1 MRVRGRL
8 EGRGDFEGTDLGVA
22 DGVGVVIDVDA
33 FDVGLAFL
41 EVEMFDVMLL
51 AAVNVDGFFMEENQG
66 AGEIHFADD
75 RGLAGDVDDHEIIAG
90 HGAQTDGVGRV
101 GFLRPVIIFS
111 RQMQITSFGEAR
123 ANIEEIDIAEFI
135 VGRYRQFKRSAFQ
148 MVDED
153 FEVVRLDESVLR
165 GVAEKIVRVANDELI
180 ERRRR
185 SHQHGAGASAA
196 AAGTAG
202 ALPSGG
208 DGARVSSHDDG
219 IERTYI
225 DAKLEGARRNH
236 APDFSIAQA
245 AFDFAAFV
253 GQITSAVAA
262 NRFGFSW
269 KLRIRLLQVGEKDF
283 RLQARIG
290 EDHGLQIA
298 FQKFLGH
305 AGGFIDVAAAD
316 AQGAVHDGRIVENE
330 SFFRGGRAIRIED
343 FDFGLKKAGSEVAGV
358 GDGCGAADEIR
369 IAAVEASDATK
380 AAEDV
385 AEVAAED
392 AAVGVQ
398 LVEHDV
404 AEAFEEARP
413 ARVMREDPG
422 VQHVR
427 VGQDDVAFFA
437 NGFAGVSGSV
447 AVISK
452 NSEAAVETLVEVVKF
467 SELVLREGF
476 GGKEVQ
482 SSRIRIF
489 ECRV

>member
-1 MRVRGRL
+1 MGEEFYFLEANDLGTDEDIALGMRMRGRL
-8 EGRGDFEGTDLGVA
+8 LERRDFEGTDLGVA
-22 DGVGVVIDVDA
+22 DGVGVVIHVDA

-51 AAVNVDGFFMEENQG
+51 AAVNVDGFFVEENQR

-196 AAGTAG
+196 AAGAAG
-202 ALPSGG
+202 ALPCGG

-253 GQITSAVAA
+253 GQITSAVA
-262 NRFGFSW
+262 G
-269 KLRIRLLQVGEKDF
+269 
-283 RLQARIG
+283 IG
-290 EDHGLQIA
+290 
-298 FQKFLGH
+298 
-305 AGGFIDVAAAD
+305 
-316 AQGAVHDGRIVENE
+316 DGR
-330 SFFRGGRAIRIED
+330 
-343 FDFGLKKAGSEVAGV
+343 
-358 GDGCGAADEIR
+358 GAADELW
-369 IAAVEASDATK
+369 IAAVETCNPAK
-380 AAEDV
+380 AAENV
-385 AEVAAED
+385 TQMAAED
-392 AAVGVQ
+392 AAVSVQ
-398 LVEHDV
+398 FVENDV
-404 AEAFEEARP
+404 AEIFKKARP
-413 ARVMREDPG
+413 ASVMREDAG

-427 VGQDDVAFFA
+427 IGQDNVAFFA
-437 NGFAGVSGSV
+437 NGS
-447 AVISK
+447 
-452 NSEAAVETLVEVVKF
+452 
-467 SELVLREGF
+467 
-476 GGKEVQ
+476 
-482 SSRIRIF
+482 
-489 ECRV
+489 